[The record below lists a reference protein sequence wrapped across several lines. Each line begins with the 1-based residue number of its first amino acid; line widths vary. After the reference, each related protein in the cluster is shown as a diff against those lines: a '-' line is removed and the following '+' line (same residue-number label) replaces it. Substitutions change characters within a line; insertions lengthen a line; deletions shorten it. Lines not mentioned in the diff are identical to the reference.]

1 MSNTSSIVS
10 IAVAW
15 AGTAGG
21 GVAVLR
27 KYTTKAE
34 NYISHVEAEVNSV
47 LAKLEVL
54 DTKLSTLISTPTPKT
69 TSAKVKKVVKKTAE
83 PKKRLR

>member
-27 KYTTKAE
+27 KYAT
-34 NYISHVEAEVNSV
+34 
-47 LAKLEVL
+47 
-54 DTKLSTLISTPTPKT
+54 
-69 TSAKVKKVVKKTAE
+69 
-83 PKKRLR
+83 

>member
-1 MSNTSSIVS
+1 MSNTPSIIS

-21 GVAVLR
+21 GVAMLR
-27 KYTTKAE
+27 KYAIKAE

-47 LAKLEVL
+47 LAELEAL
-54 DTKLSTLISTPTPKT
+54 DTKLSALIPEPTPAP
-69 TSAKVKKVVKKTAE
+69 AKAKKAVKKVAE

>member
-21 GVAVLR
+21 GVAMLR
-27 KYTTKAE
+27 KYATKAE
-34 NYISHVEAEVNSV
+34 NYISHVEVEINDV
-47 LAKLEVL
+47 LAKLESL
-54 DTKLSTLISTPTPKT
+54 DVKLSALIPTPAP
-69 TSAKVKKVVKKTAE
+69 AKARAASKKATEAPT

>member
-21 GVAVLR
+21 GVAMLR
-27 KYTTKAE
+27 KYATKAE

-47 LAKLEVL
+47 LAELEAL
-54 DTKLSTLISTPTPKT
+54 DTKLSALIPTPTPAP
-69 TSAKVKKVVKKTAE
+69 AKAKKAVKKIAE
-83 PKKRLR
+83 SKKRLR

>member
-1 MSNTSSIVS
+1 MSNTPSIIS

-21 GVAVLR
+21 GVAMLR
-27 KYTTKAE
+27 KYEIKAE

-47 LAKLEVL
+47 LAKLEAL
-54 DTKLSTLISTPTPKT
+54 DTKLSALIPEPTPAP
-69 TSAKVKKVVKKTAE
+69 AKAKKAVKKVAE